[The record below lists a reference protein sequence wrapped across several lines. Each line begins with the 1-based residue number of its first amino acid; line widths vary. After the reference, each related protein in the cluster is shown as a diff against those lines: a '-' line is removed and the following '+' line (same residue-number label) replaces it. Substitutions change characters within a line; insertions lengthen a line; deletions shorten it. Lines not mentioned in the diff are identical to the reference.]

1 MSESKT
7 KADKSYPI
15 AQWVSALMIGAGVT
29 IFLGFVCLFI
39 PPVTVLSWLL
49 LPLGFV
55 CLLAGWVS
63 HAIRLSTQA
72 LLEAMAER
80 E

>member
-1 MSESKT
+1 M
-7 KADKSYPI
+7 
-15 AQWVSALMIGAGVT
+15 T

-39 PPVTVLSWLL
+39 LPMTVLSWLL

-72 LLEAMAER
+72 VLEAMAER
-80 E
+80 T